1 MKPTKTLSLAG
12 LFAVGLLGAALPAQA
27 DTLVTFSEAPNQTT
41 STLSGTQ
48 VFNFDNLSTG
58 LNTNVNWSGVGTFNQ
73 LYIKGADQY
82 GGAADAAYPNGSKY
96 QVEGAG
102 SGYLSSTL
110 TLNTPSSYFGMWWS
124 AGDPNNVL
132 TFYDGSTVVAQYTTA
147 SLMAAL
153 PASYDGNPLDRTE
166 NSTQPY
172 AFINFYGTPTTQWT
186 SIVFS
191 NTNSTGFEAD
201 NFTVRAAAWN
211 PTTDGPIDGT
221 PVAEVTGT
229 TTTPVTPQDL
239 VGTQWAA
246 GAPAAPAPPLPM
258 LVAFGAVALLKWRK
272 SSGSTAQPQN
282 A

>member
-1 MKPTKTLSLAG
+1 MKPKNALSLSG
-12 LFAVGLLGAALPAQA
+12 LLAVGLLSAALPAQA
-27 DTLVTFSEAPNQTT
+27 DTLVTYSEAPNQTT

-58 LNTNVNWSGVGTFNQ
+58 LNTNVNWSGVGSFNQ
-73 LYIKGADQY
+73 VYIKSADQY
-82 GGAADAAYPNGSKY
+82 GGAADTGNPNGSNY

-132 TFYDGSTVVAQYTTA
+132 SFYNGSTLVAQYTTA

-153 PASYDGNPLDRTE
+153 PAAYDGNPLDRSL
-166 NSTQPY
+166 NATQPY
-172 AFINFYGTPTTQWT
+172 AFINFYGSPTTQWT

-221 PVAEVTGT
+221 PVAIVNGT
-229 TTTPVTPQDL
+229 TVSTAVTPQDL
-239 VGTQWAA
+239 AGSEWSQ

-272 SSGSTAQPQN
+272 SSN
-282 A
+282 ATTQKA